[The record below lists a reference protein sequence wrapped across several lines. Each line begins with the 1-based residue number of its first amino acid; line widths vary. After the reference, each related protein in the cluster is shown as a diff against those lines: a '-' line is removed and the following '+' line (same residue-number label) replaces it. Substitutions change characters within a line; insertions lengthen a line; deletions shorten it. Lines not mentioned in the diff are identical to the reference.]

1 MAKVGIVTDSTNCLP
16 PELIQEYDIRVAL
29 YHVIIDGKDY
39 RDLIDITP
47 AEFYSIF
54 PKLKTLPTT
63 STPSPG
69 QYVEI
74 FTELAKSTDSIAC
87 VTISRALSAAY
98 KAAERA
104 TVIFKDEHPDVT
116 IELVDSNTAAGA
128 LGLVVL
134 EAARAANEGKNLT
147 EVIAAAQNVIPRAK
161 YIAAFD
167 TLKYLIKGGRAPK
180 KAIIGEFLQV
190 KPLIGLV
197 DDTGLVASLGKER
210 GKQKA
215 RQKLAELVPN
225 YADTGKPLHIIAHY
239 SSHIEDANMLR
250 GLVTSM
256 YDCAESYVT
265 ELTPVMSAHT
275 GPSIGLSFYS

>member
-1 MAKVGIVTDSTNCLP
+1 MSKVGIVTDSTNCLP
-16 PELIQEYDIRVAL
+16 PELIQEYEIRVAH

-47 AEFYSIF
+47 AEFYSLF

-69 QYVEI
+69 EYVEI

-87 VTISRALSAAY
+87 IIISRALSAAY

-104 TVIFKDEHPDVT
+104 KVIVNAEYPNVT
-116 IELVDSNTAAGA
+116 IELIDSNTAAGA
-128 LGLVVL
+128 LGLVTL
-134 EAARAANEGKNLT
+134 EAARAANEGKSLA
-147 EVIAAAQNVIPRAK
+147 EVIETARNIVPRAK

-197 DDTGLVASLGKER
+197 DDTGLVISLGKER

-215 RQKLAELVPN
+215 RQKLADLVAN
-225 YADTGKPLHIIAHY
+225 HADTSKPLHIIAHY

-250 GLVTSM
+250 DLVTSM
-256 YDCAESYVT
+256 YNCAESYVT